1 MTVNMIVADHG
12 KRLRSLEAEVG
23 DLAQR
28 VEPVLAEVRV
38 NTETILSEVEKL
50 VTSQKL
56 MRERHDELVDRVES
70 VERVASATKR
80 MRSRIKKVVW
90 GAIGAAAAAGAGYWV
105 KWLVGTSVGS

>member
-38 NTETILSEVEKL
+38 NTETIISEVEKL
-50 VTSQKL
+50 LESQKL
-56 MRERHDELVDRVES
+56 MRDRHEALEDRVES

-80 MRSRIKKVVW
+80 FKSRIKKVVW
-90 GAIGAAAAAGAGYWV
+90 GAIAAAAAAGAGYWV